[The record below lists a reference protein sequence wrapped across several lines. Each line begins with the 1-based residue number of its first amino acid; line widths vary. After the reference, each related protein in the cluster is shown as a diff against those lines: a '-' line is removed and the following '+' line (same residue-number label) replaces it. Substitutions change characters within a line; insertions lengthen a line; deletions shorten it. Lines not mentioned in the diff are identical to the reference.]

1 MSDRP
6 KRKQPPIKLKL
17 EVVLAQNSLC
27 KHCGERLGK
36 LEEIHFDHRPA
47 LINREV
53 NAEGTDYIPPQLD
66 PEYLHAIHKTP
77 CHKVRTAGPGG
88 EKRITTAG
96 SDIHTRDKTRRLR
109 DKRLEREA
117 ELKKVQDQLSD
128 FYNGKSVDYLPEPIK
143 TKPKRKIQ
151 SANRWPAKKP
161 KVSYVRRGV

>member
-6 KRKQPPIKLKL
+6 KRKQPSDKLKL
-17 EVVLAQNSLC
+17 TVVLAQGGLC

-36 LEEIHFDHRPA
+36 LEEIDFDHRPA
-47 LINREV
+47 IINREV

-66 PEYLHAIHKTP
+66 PEYLEAIHKVP
-77 CHKVRTAGPGG
+77 CHKERTAGPGG

-96 SDIHTRDKTRRLR
+96 SDIHTRDKTRRLQ

-117 ELKKVQDQLSD
+117 AVKKAQDELSD
-128 FYNGKSVDYLPEPIK
+128 FYDGNSVAPEPNSIK